1 MQFSTKTRYGARALV
16 ELAVAWPDRTVSV
29 REMAQGQR
37 ISPKY
42 LGQIMSALKAAGLIK
57 AVRGVHGGY
66 ELTRP
71 PTEVTLGQIYRV
83 LEGSAA
89 PVECVDKPGSCQL
102 EPVCATRD
110 SWAQVKVAI
119 EGVLDATTL
128 QDLVRRKKSKAAAAG
143 LTYQI

>member
-16 ELAVAWPDRTVSV
+16 ELACAWPDRTVSV
-29 REMAQGQR
+29 REMALGQR
-37 ISPKY
+37 ISHKY
-42 LGQIMSALKAAGLIK
+42 LGQIMATLKAAGMIK

-71 PTEVTLGQIYRV
+71 PAEITLGQIFRV

-89 PVECVDKPGSCQL
+89 PVECIDKPGSCQL
-102 EPVCATRD
+102 EPICATHD
-110 SWAQVKVAI
+110 SWAQVKDAI

-128 QDLVRRKKSKAAAAG
+128 QDLAQRKRTKAAAAG

>member
-16 ELAVAWPDRTVSV
+16 ELACAWPDRTVSV
-29 REMAQGQR
+29 REMARGQR
-37 ISPKY
+37 ISHKY
-42 LGQIMSALKAAGLIK
+42 LGQIMSALKAAGMIK

-66 ELTRP
+66 ELARP
-71 PTEVTLGQIYRV
+71 PAEVTLGQIFQV

-102 EPVCATRD
+102 EPLCATRD
-110 SWAQVKVAI
+110 SWVQVKHAI

-128 QDLVRRKKSKAAAAG
+128 QDLVARKKSKAAASG
-143 LTYQI
+143 PMYHI

>member
-16 ELAVAWPDRTVSV
+16 ELACAWPDKTTSV
-29 REMAQGQR
+29 REMALCQQ
-37 ISPKY
+37 ISHKY
-42 LGQIMSALKAAGLIK
+42 LGQIMSALKAAGMIK

-66 ELTRP
+66 VLARP
-71 PTEVTLGQIYRV
+71 PSDITLGQIFRA

-89 PVECVDKPGSCQL
+89 PVECVDKPGSCRL

-110 SWAQVKVAI
+110 SWVQVKDAI
-119 EGVLDATTL
+119 EGVLDVTTL
-128 QDLVRRKKSKAAAAG
+128 QDLVHRKRSKAAAAG